1 MVTSPATTSP
11 DIESP
16 ETAELD
22 AAVDQLLAD
31 LPPATTPRAEFLGA
45 QFDRGLAW
53 VQQPEGEGGRGWPA
67 SLQQRLVARIQAAGA
82 PNPGFINVIGYGM
95 VAPTIAVHGTPE
107 QRHRY
112 LRPLFTCEEIWCQ
125 LFSEP
130 GAGSDVASLATRA
143 VRDGDEWIV
152 TGQKVWTT
160 LAHLSKFGLLIA
172 RTDPDQPKHRGLTA
186 FLLDMEAPGVD
197 VRPLYQITGEAE
209 FNEVFMSDVRIPDS
223 ARLGDV
229 GDGWRVA
236 ITTLM
241 NERVSIGGGV
251 SRRGQGAIG
260 DAVRVWNERWAGVDG
275 PHAAVMRDR
284 LLQAWVR
291 AEATRLTNLR
301 ASQNRKAGTP
311 GPEGS
316 VAKLAYAE
324 ENKRIYELCVD
335 LLGADGMR
343 YSSDYP
349 RIRPEHVAL
358 GTTDITKAFLRV
370 RANSIEG
377 GTSEVMRNILAE
389 RVLGLPG
396 DPKPDAGIPWK
407 DTLRN

>member
-1 MVTSPATTSP
+1 M
-11 DIESP
+11 
-16 ETAELD
+16 
-22 AAVDQLLAD
+22 
-31 LPPATTPRAEFLGA
+31 
-45 QFDRGLAW
+45 
-53 VQQPEGEGGRGWPA
+53 
-67 SLQQRLVARIQAAGA
+67 
-82 PNPGFINVIGYGM
+82 
-95 VAPTIAVHGTPE
+95 
-107 QRHRY
+107 
-112 LRPLFTCEEIWCQ
+112 
-125 LFSEP
+125 
-130 GAGSDVASLATRA
+130 
-143 VRDGDEWIV
+143 RDGDEWVV

-160 LAHLSKFGLLIA
+160 LAHLASFGLLIA
-172 RTDPDQPKHRGLTA
+172 RTDPEQPKHKGLTA
-186 FLLDMEAPGVD
+186 FLLDMHAPGVE

-209 FNEVFMSDVRIPDS
+209 FNEVFMTEVRVPDS

-251 SRRGQGAIG
+251 SRRGEGAIG
-260 DAVRVWNERWAGVDG
+260 DALRVWKERWAGTTSA
-275 PHAAVMRDR
+275 HASVLRDR
-284 LLQAWVR
+284 LVQTWVR
-291 AEATRLTNLR
+291 AEVTRLTNLR
-301 ASQNRKAGTP
+301 AAQNRTAGTP

-316 VAKLAYAE
+316 VAKLAFAE

-343 YSSDYP
+343 HSSDYP

-358 GTTDITKAFLRV
+358 GTTDVTKAFLRV

-396 DPKPDAGIPWK
+396 DPKPDTGLPWK